1 MKKVSCIAI
10 IAMVMACPAFADIAA
25 NNNNPT
31 CDSATIG
38 ATSGD
43 TALDATWT
51 ANTLNLKF
59 MANGQQ
65 FASNTC
71 TYGQNITIPTGTPT
85 RTGYNFA
92 GWQLST
98 NAGGNNNPNTG
109 NNNNS
114 DFPYTECY
122 EITNETTCNS
132 YANEGCYWYDEY
144 DECLLDPNHVPKL
157 SQSRCVDEGL
167 MWCDNICA
175 DDNPWECSNIDQN
188 DCEKWNG
195 TWCEASNKCVEDSG
209 DCE

>member
-1 MKKVSCIAI
+1 MAI
-10 IAMVMACPAFADIAA
+10 PSYADIAT

-71 TYGQNITIPTGTPT
+71 TYGQNITIPSTEPT

-92 GWQLST
+92 GWQLRVS
-98 NAGGNNNPNTG
+98 APE
-109 NNNNS
+109 
-114 DFPYTECY
+114 PVQYTACSQ
-122 EITNETTCNS
+122 ITDQTTCNEYSDYGCEWDNYSNACEMNS
-132 YANEGCYWYDEY
+132 YSAVDYAPSESWCSESMGTWNGDYCELTGTPQNPSACFGGREDRCTYFTHKDTCEYQGSKGGCGCVWNEQQ
-144 DECLLDPNHVPKL
+144 
-157 SQSRCVDEGL
+157 QS
-167 MWCDNICA
+167 
-175 DDNPWECSNIDQN
+175 CSNPDFTPKPIRQ
-188 DCEKWNG
+188 
-195 TWCEASNKCVEDSG
+195 
-209 DCE
+209 